1 MPTIVVLAIS
11 RKKCNLTQEQLAK
24 LSGRS
29 QQLIGKLEQ
38 GKAKGIGFDTLY
50 RICLAIGGEIGD
62 VLAYLPNDPKLL
74 DDAIFAIA
82 KRLDCSVD
90 EIFPHIPR
98 DLWLAYRR
106 SF

>member
-1 MPTIVVLAIS
+1 MPIIVVLAIS
-11 RKKCNLTQEQLAK
+11 RRKRNLTQEQLAQ

-38 GKAKGIGFDTLY
+38 GKARGIGFDTLY

-62 VLAYLPNDPKLL
+62 VLAYLPSDPKLL
-74 DDAIFAIA
+74 EDAIFALA
-82 KRLDCSVD
+82 RKLDCSVE
-90 EIFPHIPR
+90 EIFPHLPR